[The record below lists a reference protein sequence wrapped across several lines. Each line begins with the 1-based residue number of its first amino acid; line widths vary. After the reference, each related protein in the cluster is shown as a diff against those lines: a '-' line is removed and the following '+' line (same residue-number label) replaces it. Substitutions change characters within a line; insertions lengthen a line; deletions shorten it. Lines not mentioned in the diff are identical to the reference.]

1 MAAAAPS
8 FADIFTNLPNVS
20 RKSEGSSET
29 HIVAATS
36 IPANIR
42 ISSSNSDVTISP
54 NNINIINFAQTAVTY
69 SVAHDSDLTDETATI
84 TYEDT
89 TGRNATITRIIN
101 ITDDDVAGTIQLTPS
116 GPLSIDE
123 GDSGTLSVSLDTS
136 STPTGN
142 MTVSLSKNNNDLTLS
157 PTSLTFTP
165 SNHSTVQT
173 VTVSAGQDDD
183 ATDDG
188 ASITLSAS
196 GAIAAPNVTKAVN
209 ITDDDEPGFLL
220 TETSLSLTEGGS
232 GTFGVRLSH
241 RPSANVTVTM
251 SASSSSTSLT
261 IDTDPDTAGNQ
272 NTLAF
277 ARFGQTNAWNRY
289 KTVTVTAGH
298 DDNGR
303 DDTPSI
309 TLTGAGGNY
318 EGETATV
325 TTVVDDDDEVG
336 FLLTETSLSLTEG
349 GSGTFG
355 VRLATRPS
363 ANVTVTVTPSAGL
376 WVDTNST
383 AAGNQ
388 STLTFARFGQTNAW
402 NRHQTVNVF
411 TYGDFDTTDDS
422 ENITLAGAG
431 GDYEDVTGSVAVSV
445 EDTGSPEPAH
455 SCSLTEFLSHNSAH
469 TVKNNCNFR
478 IEIFFVSTDLSSMC
492 VPASSYS
499 IPPNTRGFIGTLS
512 ELPIK
517 YCVQHIFGS
526 EQRES
531 GFKDCPNLNDCGSNT
546 SEPTLV
552 IPAALNSKPAGTI
565 QITPAG
571 TLSIDEGDSTG
582 ASLSVSLS
590 AAPNAD
596 VTVTLS
602 KTNADV
608 TLSPTSL
615 TFTSSNHSTA
625 QTVTVSAGHDDDADD
640 DSDTI
645 TLSASGGLTAPNVT
659 KAVAIEDD
667 EVATAGFD
675 ITPSSL
681 SLQEGDNTTL
691 QVRLATQPSD
701 NVQVLVEA
709 FDAGGFQPTILNVSD
724 GSNST
729 NSTGNRLI
737 LSFNRLGQT
746 KAWNQYQTLTVSTSH
761 DNDIDDESLRIDLTG
776 AGGDYGSKKS
786 SVSVAITDDD
796 KVSGTIQVTPAGT
809 LTIEEE
815 GSGTL
820 SVSLSAAPK
829 VQAVINVTAT
839 GDVVVQGNS
848 SVLHFDASNHS
859 TAQTVHIAGTNDD
872 VYTGDRTGTVTIAV
886 RSGYTAPSVTKQV
899 TVTDNEP
906 SIPSGTIQLS
916 PAGTLSIDEGDS
928 TGASLSVRLSTAP
941 NADVTVSLSKTNADV
956 TLSPTSLTFT
966 SSNHSSAQTVTV
978 SAGHDDDVD
987 DDSDTITLSA
997 SGGIDAPN
1005 ATKAVSVADDDT
1017 PVSGTIEVAPSGTLS
1032 VDEGDSGT
1040 LSVSLSAAP
1049 NGDATVSLSKTNAD
1063 VTLSPTSLTFTS
1075 SNHSS
1080 AQTVTVSAG
1089 HDDDTDDDADTITLS
1104 ASGGITAPKVMKSL
1118 AIEDDDEPDT
1128 PKGSIDITPAGTLS
1142 IDEGNSGTLSVRL
1155 SAAPNADVT
1164 VSLSKTNA
1172 DVSLSPASLTFT
1184 ASNWSS
1190 AQTVTVSAAQDD
1202 DADDDADTIT
1212 LSATGGIN
1220 AQATTTAVSVSDDD
1234 VAGNIVLDP
1243 AGTLTVDEGSSM
1255 TFTVRLSQQP
1265 TGDVT
1270 LSLSKT
1276 GEVFSLDKTS
1286 LTFTASNWNTPRS
1299 ITVTAAQDD
1308 NAASE
1313 SDTITLKATGGIVAP
1328 DAEYTVRVADDDA
1341 PEGTMIIA
1349 PPQGLSVKE
1358 GASGTIRVSLSA
1370 APNADVTVALSKPD
1384 DAAIA
1389 FDRSS
1394 LTFTTSD
1401 WNDGQAVVVSAAQD
1415 EDTEN
1420 DSATITLTATGGI
1433 NAPEVKVV
1441 VRVEDDDPVGGLSL
1455 SPAGTLEVVEGGS
1468 AVLGVS
1474 LSGEPTASGD
1484 VEVLLSNTDPD
1495 LTLAPAML
1503 TFTEENWNR
1512 ERSIILSALDDED
1525 VVDGSDT
1532 ITLVITGGG
1541 NYAQVPDMSVP
1552 VRILDS
1558 PGEFAIAPTTLN
1570 LTEGGEAVELEA
1582 RLETRPVGTSTVVV
1596 TFTADR
1602 SGLEIDP
1609 SVLIFPFDGWHNP
1622 QRVSIRAVDDP
1633 NTADERVSITA
1644 VAVGGNYRSVERM
1657 ATASIKD
1664 DDDESAPLPPI
1675 KSMALAFPPASAQD
1689 SAVMRVRC
1697 RQDSPCDVVLDCH
1710 AQADGSTFEAS
1721 LPEPVPAW
1729 GTLTLT
1735 AADIEGHTG
1744 ASWAGKGRL
1753 GCALRSEGNLSAQVW
1768 TRSGDG
1774 VLVNNSAFI
1783 RSVADGEGHRADIE
1797 SIPEPESA
1805 EKSNFRIRCEALEG
1819 DDCTATR
1826 FSCYDDAGVRYDG
1839 DLGTVERLQV
1849 RHLQTAELVDIIDH
1863 RWEGMGLVC
1872 ELRSSAPFTVQ
1883 VLTRTGGGGALV
1895 NNSATG
1901 AR

>member
-1 MAAAAPS
+1 M
-8 FADIFTNLPNVS
+8 
-20 RKSEGSSET
+20 
-29 HIVAATS
+29 
-36 IPANIR
+36 
-42 ISSSNSDVTISP
+42 TISP
-54 NNINIINFAQTAVTY
+54 SYIGNLARYAGRDVTY
-69 SVAHDSDLTDETATI
+69 SVAHDNDLTDETATI

-89 TGRNATITRIIN
+89 TGRNATITITIN

-196 GAIAAPNVTKAVN
+196 GAIAAPNVTKAVS
-209 ITDDDEPGFLL
+209 IADDDEPGFLL

-232 GTFGVRLSH
+232 GTFGVRLAH

-376 WVDTNST
+376 WVDTNSP

-388 STLTFARFGQTNAW
+388 NTLTFARFGQTNAW
-402 NRHQTVNVF
+402 NRHKTVNVF
-411 TYGDFDTTDDS
+411 AIPDSDTTDES
-422 ENITLAGAG
+422 LTISLTGAG
-431 GDYEDVTGSVAVSV
+431 GDYQGATGSVGVTV
-445 EDTGSPEPAH
+445 TDTGDMSTPPAAH
-455 SCSLTEFLSHNSAH
+455 SCISVEFNSTISYVARYSCFYEASLKFMFSNASGSSSLS
-469 TVKNNCNFR
+469 
-478 IEIFFVSTDLSSMC
+478 I
-492 VPASSYS
+492 ASPIIAFGGSKS
-499 IPPNTRGFIGTLS
+499 RGQ
-512 ELPIK
+512 
-517 YCVQHIFGS
+517 YCVEYSDTNLQTA
-526 EQRES
+526 S
-531 GFKDCPNLNDCGSNT
+531 GFQRCPTLTANVSDNT
-546 SEPTLV
+546 PVLV

-872 VYTGDRTGTVTIAV
+872 VYTGDRNGTVTIAV

-956 TLSPTSLTFT
+956 SLSPTSLTFT
-966 SSNHSSAQTVTV
+966 SSNHSFAQTVTV
-978 SAGHDDDVD
+978 SAGHDDDTD

-1049 NGDATVSLSKTNAD
+1049 NGDVTVSLSKTNAD
-1063 VTLSPTSLTFTS
+1063 VSLSPTSLTFTS

-1104 ASGGITAPKVMKSL
+1104 ASGGITAPKVTKSL

-1220 AQATTTAVSVSDDD
+1220 AQAATTAVSVSDDD

-1286 LTFTASNWNTPRS
+1286 LTFTTSNWNTPRS

-1389 FDRSS
+1389 FDRTS

-1401 WNDGQAVVVSAAQD
+1401 WNDGQAVVVSAAHD

-1474 LSGEPTASGD
+1474 LSSEPTASGD

-1495 LTLAPAML
+1495 LTLTPATL

-1512 ERSIILSALDDED
+1512 ERSVILSALDDED

-1558 PGEFAIAPTTLN
+1558 PGEFTIAPTTLN

-1609 SVLIFPFDGWHNP
+1609 SVLIFPFDGWDSP
-1622 QRVSIRAVDDP
+1622 RRVSVRAVDDP

-1644 VAVGGNYRSVERM
+1644 VAVGGNYRSVVRM

-1664 DDDESAPLPPI
+1664 DDDESAPLPPV

-1783 RSVADGEGHRADIE
+1783 RSVADGDGHRADIE

-1826 FSCYDDAGVRYDG
+1826 FSCYDDAGVRHDG